1 MNEAYFWSSV
11 VPLGV
16 GTLLIRMSFIFLSK
30 YISLSKRVERLFTF
44 IPAAVFPALFAP
56 MVFFYRGDNEFL
68 LHQERILAFAIAMV
82 VAFKTK
88 NILLTILTGL
98 IVHYLI

>member
-1 MNEAYFWSSV
+1 MNDAYFWSSV
-11 VPLGV
+11 IPLGI

-30 YISLSKRVERLFTF
+30 YLSLSKRIERLFTF
-44 IPAAVFPALFAP
+44 IPAAVFPAIFAP
-56 MVFFYRGDNEFL
+56 MVFFYKGDNHFL
-68 LHQERILAFAIAMV
+68 LHQERVLAFAIAMV

-98 IVHYLI
+98 IVHYFL